1 MLVSSWLLLL
11 YATVLR
17 LERTSSACGVAQY
30 EALPKVCVSHRTVAV
45 TDPRDAHL
53 VGRTIQEMGSLS
65 VCYATLSPFWAL
77 ASDIQKTDTRHYSR
91 GRFHQSLLAVQVA
104 KQREAFN
111 ERESLP
117 TSSSQ
122 DRQSLFQT
130 ADRRTH
136 PPRTSPLPRASIV
149 S

>member
-1 MLVSSWLLLL
+1 MLALPPN
-11 YATVLR
+11 TGCHGTPQE
-17 LERTSSACGVAQY
+17 LESLSAC
-30 EALPKVCVSHRTVAV
+30 
-45 TDPRDAHL
+45 
-53 VGRTIQEMGSLS
+53 
-65 VCYATLSPFWAL
+65 YAILAPFWAL
-77 ASDIQKTDTRHYSR
+77 ASDIQKTDTRHSSR

-104 KQREAFN
+104 KQREALN

-122 DRQSLFQT
+122 ERQSLFQT

-136 PPRTSPLPRASIV
+136 GSSRSPLARASRV